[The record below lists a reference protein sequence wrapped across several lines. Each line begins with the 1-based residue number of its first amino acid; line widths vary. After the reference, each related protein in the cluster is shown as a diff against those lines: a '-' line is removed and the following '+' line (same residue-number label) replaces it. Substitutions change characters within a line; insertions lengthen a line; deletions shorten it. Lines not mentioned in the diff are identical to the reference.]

1 MRSLILR
8 KVSQGVLPVA
18 TLFSLYLL
26 LRGHNHPGGG
36 FIAGLVTA
44 AAIVLQGLAFGA
56 EATRQRLEPAL
67 RPFPWVGLALA
78 AAAGLP
84 PLLWGEA
91 FLKHYHGY
99 LPVPGHDPMHVS
111 TALVFDVGVYMVVVG
126 VTTTM
131 LAVFAEEG
139 EG

>member
-8 KVSQGVLPVA
+8 KVAQSVLPMA
-18 TLFSLYLL
+18 TLFALYLL

-44 AAIVLQGLAFGA
+44 AAIVLQALSFGA
-56 EATRQRLEPAL
+56 EATRRRLEPAVRL
-67 RPFPWVGLALA
+67 FAWVGLAVA

-84 PLLWGEA
+84 ALLRGEP

-99 LPVPGHDPMHVS
+99 LPVPGHDPVHLS
-111 TALVFDVGVYMVVVG
+111 TTLVFDVGVYLVVVG

-139 EG
+139 ER